1 MEFKGLQNA
10 ETDYAMPPMPVDLTE
25 NKAGRFISLSVML
38 HAALVATVALMSVPP
53 IEFPQ
58 KDIVEFE
65 VESETVAV
73 KPIADG
79 TSVPESKGDMM
90 LAPAPVAAPATV
102 AELPAPAPIA
112 KAIPAVSVAPK
123 VAPIVAAPAPIAAPA
138 PVAAPAAKFSAPAPV
153 AEASATIDDIT
164 TPDLETSDS
173 GEVAVAQMDEKDL
186 QDDFDKVD
194 QANTKALI
202 AAKKSIQDDADQAA
216 HASDQALNEIAKEN
230 QANAQAVA
238 KAEEARRKSDMAA
251 IAALEAKE
259 KADAEKASRLAAKQ
273 AADRE
278 AAAAKAAAAREAQLA
293 REGEEA
299 NARLAALKEAHGR
312 GTGDE
317 GEGTG
322 QTGSPEPTK
331 EVAGIPGGVRSLEQ
345 LRQMPGNKFPQ
356 YSQDERLAR
365 QEGKTMFYAYVNKDG
380 TLSQFKLGQS
390 TGYRNLDGKTLAA
403 LKKWK
408 FYPGQEGW
416 VEMPFK
422 WTLNGEALEAGGQL
436 RK

>member
-10 ETDYAMPPMPVDLTE
+10 ETDYEMPPMPIDLSE
-25 NKAGRFISLSVML
+25 NKTGRFISLSVML
-38 HAALVATVALMSVPP
+38 HAALVATIALMSVPP
-53 IEFPQ
+53 IEFP
-58 KDIVEFE
+58 KKEIVEFE
-65 VESETVAV
+65 VESETVAA

-79 TSVPESKGDMM
+79 TSVPESKGEAAP
-90 LAPAPVAAPATV
+90 APAPVAAPEAETPATPV
-102 AELPAPAPIA
+102 APVA
-112 KAIPAVSVAPK
+112 KAAPAVSVAPK
-123 VAPIVAAPAPIAAPA
+123 VAPVVAAPVAAPAPAARASAPA
-138 PVAAPAAKFSAPAPV
+138 PVAAAA
-153 AEASATIDDIT
+153 ATIDDISA
-164 TPDLETSDS
+164 PDLETSDS

-194 QANTKALI
+194 QANHKALI
-202 AAKKSIQDDADQAA
+202 AAKKSMQDEADQVANDSDAA
-216 HASDQALNEIAKEN
+216 LKEVEREN
-230 QANAQAVA
+230 QANAKAIA
-238 KAEEARRKSDMAA
+238 KAEEARRKSDQAA

-278 AAAAKAAAAREAQLA
+278 AAAAKAAAAREAQMA

-331 EVAGIPGGVRSLEQ
+331 EVAGIPGGVRTLEQ

-356 YSQDERLAR
+356 YSSEERLAR
-365 QEGKTMFYAYVNKDG
+365 QEGNTMFYAYVNKDG
-380 TLSQFKLGQS
+380 SLSQFKLGQS

-422 WTLNGEALEAGGQL
+422 WTLNGEAMEAGGTL
-436 RK
+436 RNKATK

>member
-1 MEFKGLQNA
+1 MEFKGLENSDA
-10 ETDYAMPPMPVDLTE
+10 SYEMPPMPIDLTE
-25 NKAGRFISLSVML
+25 NKTGRFISLSVML
-38 HAALVATVALMSVPP
+38 HAALVATIALMAVPP
-53 IEFPQ
+53 IEFPQQ

-65 VESETVAV
+65 VESETVAM

-79 TSVPESKGDMM
+79 TSVPETKGEVPPAPAPAQAEP
-90 LAPAPVAAPATV
+90 LQAAAPVVLPPAPVA
-102 AELPAPAPIA
+102 
-112 KAIPAVSVAPK
+112 KAAPAVSVAPK
-123 VAPIVAAPAPIAAPA
+123 VAPVVAAPA
-138 PVAAPAAKFSAPAPV
+138 PVAAPAARVAAPAPV
-153 AEASATIDDIT
+153 AAVAATIDDIS

-173 GEVAVAQMDEKDL
+173 GDVVVAQLDEKDL
-186 QDDFDKVD
+186 QDDFEKVD
-194 QANTKALI
+194 RENNKALI
-202 AAKKSIQDDADQAA
+202 AAKKSIEDDADQAA
-216 HASDQALNEIAKEN
+216 NAGDEALKEIEREN
-230 QANAQAVA
+230 QANAKAIA
-238 KAEEARRKSDMAA
+238 KAEEARRKADVAA

-259 KADAEKASRLAAKQ
+259 KEASAKAAQAAAKQ

-331 EVAGIPGGVRSLEQ
+331 EVAGIPGGVRTLEQ

-390 TGYRNLDGKTLAA
+390 TGFRNLDGKTLAA